1 MAAVYT
7 YRKYDF
13 IKVFNDN
20 YDMVFNVCL
29 RICCN
34 YHTAQDISQD
44 VFLKVYK
51 NLAGFNEESGVST
64 WIYRIAV
71 NACIDYVR
79 KEKKWYSQIRNLFL
93 ERSEPSDSFE
103 NEVFLKDAGMKILKE
118 MDPGYRALLTLK
130 HYAGFDYREI
140 AQIMKT
146 TEGTIGVQLHRA
158 RKQAREIAERG
169 GIVL

>member
-1 MAAVYT
+1 MAARYA

-44 VFLKVYK
+44 VFLKVHK
-51 NLAGFNEESGVST
+51 NLSGFNEESGIST

-71 NACIDYVR
+71 NTCIDHVR
-79 KEKKWYSQIRNLFL
+79 REKKWYTQIRNLFL
-93 ERSEPSDSFE
+93 ERNEPSGRFE

-118 MDPGYRALLTLK
+118 MEPNYRAILTLK

-140 AQIMKT
+140 AQIMNT
-146 TEGTIGVQLHRA
+146 TEATIGVQLHRA
-158 RKQAREIAERG
+158 RKQAKDIAVRG
-169 GIVL
+169 GIEL